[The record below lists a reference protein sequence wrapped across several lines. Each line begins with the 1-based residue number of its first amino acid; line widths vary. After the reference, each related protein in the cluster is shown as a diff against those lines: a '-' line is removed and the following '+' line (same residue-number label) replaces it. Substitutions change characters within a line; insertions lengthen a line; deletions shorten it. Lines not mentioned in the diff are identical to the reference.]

1 MASTCT
7 ILDILNNDYFAKN
20 LLTYILSINDLD
32 NFSLSCKAA
41 YRSVSM
47 TKNILVLRRRKFCT
61 TLVISDKEKQ
71 RQVPSTGR
79 IRTLYLNDDSV
90 KIEKKFFESLQPDE
104 IDMIDEVHF
113 RIEDQRKSKLTK
125 KYDDYAVKIAKII
138 DDYFEMFPNAKI
150 LNFMDSFNNHPSGFP
165 LAVIRHLKSHKI
177 RVITNININSIIR
190 FYSDKN
196 SKKNNFFTNLPNL
209 EEFGFCI
216 DKRKQQN
223 LTLSELKQFEPFV
236 EYLSKKPDII
246 CTFYKTTVLYHTP
259 ENKTMLQMLL
269 KHKLNIKVDHRLSWQ
284 YLSLLKD
291 FGLHTLFDFNRIQH
305 FNYTYT
311 PNSAINRMLPKL
323 QYLKSMSFF
332 FPSALHDDPPQTR
345 GGRIDRSVLENE
357 WPLQNLRDCHFLEEM
372 CIVSEIAVRNKDEYN
387 FLPFPLYVLIRHVI
401 ENLPQSVTKLTE
413 EMCIVSEIAVR
424 NKDEYNFLPFPLY
437 VLIRHVIEN
446 LPQSVTKLTIIA
458 NEKLT
463 TKMSHAIR
471 CSLPNL
477 KELTLWNIKIRK
489 DDILDKF
496 KSLEFL
502 HVNIPINF
510 RIPASVR
517 YLIVEHDIKECECL
531 DRDEKPYKHDIENK
545 LLFSRYPHF
554 MLITQ
559 DHNIPIKVFY
569 KNKYEKYR
577 YQDVI
582 RTFREQ
588 MDLFMLPI

>member
-1 MASTCT
+1 HLET
-7 ILDILNNDYFAKN
+7 F
-20 LLTYILSINDLD
+20 
-32 NFSLSCKAA
+32 
-41 YRSVSM
+41 
-47 TKNILVLRRRKFCT
+47 
-61 TLVISDKEKQ
+61 
-71 RQVPSTGR
+71 
-79 IRTLYLNDDSV
+79 
-90 KIEKKFFESLQPDE
+90 
-104 IDMIDEVHF
+104 
-113 RIEDQRKSKLTK
+113 QRKSKLTK

-236 EYLSKKPDII
+236 EYLSKKPDIT

-291 FGLHTLFDFNRIQH
+291 FGLHTSFDFNRIQH

-357 WPLQNLRDCHFLEEM
+357 WPLQNLTDCHFL
-372 CIVSEIAVRNKDEYN
+372 
-387 FLPFPLYVLIRHVI
+387 
-401 ENLPQSVTKLTE
+401 E

-477 KELTLWNIKIRK
+477 KELTLWNMKIRK